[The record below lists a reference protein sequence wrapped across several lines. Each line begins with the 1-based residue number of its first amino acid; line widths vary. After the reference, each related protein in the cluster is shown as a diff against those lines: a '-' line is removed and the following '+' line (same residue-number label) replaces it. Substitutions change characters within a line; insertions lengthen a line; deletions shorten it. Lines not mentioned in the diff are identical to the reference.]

1 MKGKVVGLVAP
12 ESPGTKGKGK
22 TAGSESVQRET
33 GRWVLLPVSKHLAH
47 VNFVA
52 SKNDHVW
59 TARTWLIVSQ
69 QHGPIIVP
77 AFYPSKACC
86 RSTRWLQF
94 K

>member
-1 MKGKVVGLVAP
+1 MPMVELSWCRP
-12 ESPGTKGKGK
+12 S
-22 TAGSESVQRET
+22 ST
-33 GRWVLLPVSKHLAH
+33 GVNEIELLPVSKHLAH
-47 VNFVA
+47 VNFVV